1 MRERERALRL
11 SVGGCCCC
19 SIDICRENKLG
30 LGAVANRSFAITKFL
45 DANNSLRPPEDVLGS
60 FLDELSGYRGPDDV
74 GRSNVKLLVKPF
86 WRNSPA

>member
-1 MRERERALRL
+1 MGAAAA
-11 SVGGCCCC
+11 VA
-19 SIDICRENKLG
+19 SISAGRTNLG
-30 LGAVANRSFAITKFL
+30 YLLGAVANRRFAITKIL
-45 DANNSLRPPEDVLGS
+45 DANNSLRPLEDVLGS